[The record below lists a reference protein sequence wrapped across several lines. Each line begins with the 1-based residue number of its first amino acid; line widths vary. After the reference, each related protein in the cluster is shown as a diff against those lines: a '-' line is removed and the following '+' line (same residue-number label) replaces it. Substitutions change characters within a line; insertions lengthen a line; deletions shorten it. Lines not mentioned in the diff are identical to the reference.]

1 MSQIV
6 IRVACLMLLAGPAAA
21 QSKTNI
27 QKLDD
32 QWSEAFNK
40 GDARAV
46 AAMYTQ
52 DAYMLPP
59 GAEMPICCRPVLK

>member
-6 IRVACLMLLAGPAAA
+6 IQVACLMLLAGPAAA
-21 QSKTNI
+21 QSKPNI